1 MEVTASRTSAHGAR
15 HRSVKDSLYSRSPAG
30 RSCGP
35 WKAPVVF
42 HVLEI
47 FFRGKRNF
55 PQIVRGGAGR
65 AGLCR
70 GATWLEAICRVT
82 AVVGGERISPPSLA
96 GSARPHGEHS
106 TNARPRPSKR
116 PPELGVT
123 RASHARRARHQ
134 SALRPASP
142 TLAAAFFLLFF
153 QRSILVNVLSP

>member
-30 RSCGP
+30 RSYGP

-55 PQIVRGGAGR
+55 PEIVRGGAGR

-70 GATWLEAICRVT
+70 GARRGWKDPALY
-82 AVVGGERISPPSLA
+82 
-96 GSARPHGEHS
+96 
-106 TNARPRPSKR
+106 
-116 PPELGVT
+116 LGKCFIT
-123 RASHARRARHQ
+123 MTHAFCDRD
-134 SALRPASP
+134 
-142 TLAAAFFLLFF
+142 
-153 QRSILVNVLSP
+153 